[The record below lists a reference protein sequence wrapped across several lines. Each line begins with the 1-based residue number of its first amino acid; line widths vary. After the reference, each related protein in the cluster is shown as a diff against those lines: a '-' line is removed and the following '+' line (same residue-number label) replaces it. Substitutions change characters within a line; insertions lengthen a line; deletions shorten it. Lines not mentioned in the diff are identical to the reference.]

1 MGAAVRLEGREG
13 LSQAPIA
20 KPYDPFLPLVTED
33 FREGVR
39 SSGLLRNHNRVLV
52 WMWVP
57 AGWNWLKPGMAF
69 SAVPCL

>member
-52 WMWVP
+52 WM
-57 AGWNWLKPGMAF
+57 
-69 SAVPCL
+69 